1 MGITGFGESVSPP
14 AALLLGRNTPLDIN
28 TMNATNL
35 MTTAGMM
42 SAASSATNSTGT
54 QPPTALGLDVG
65 TSRIV
70 AAQRQDKDIQFDTQ
84 LNAFVTI
91 PFSKLTQSVLK
102 KERIPHLVEDSEI
115 TVYGDESER
124 FANLFHKETRRPM
137 LRGVLNPDESASL
150 TLVDRIIALVMG
162 EGPGDGRRLCFSV
175 PAAPLGASDEVNE
188 HESAL
193 KRLFGKLGYDAHSI
207 SEGLAVVYG
216 ELEASNYTG
225 IGVSCGGGLCN
236 VCLAYLS
243 VPVFSF
249 SIPKAG
255 DFIDSSASQLRGEP
269 ATRIRTIKEESFHF
283 NGHFVNKI
291 HQALSGYYDDMIQ
304 ALVAALKDQFASVQN
319 MPKLNRPI
327 PLVLSG
333 GSVMPPGFRDR
344 FEKSLRETE
353 LPVAIAEV
361 RMASN
366 PMVSTARGALVA
378 ALSEL

>member
-1 MGITGFGESVSPP
+1 
-14 AALLLGRNTPLDIN
+14 
-28 TMNATNL
+28 MNATNL
-35 MTTAGMM
+35 M
-42 SAASSATNSTGT
+42 SASSSQT
-54 QPPTALGLDVG
+54 PTALGLDVG

-70 AAQRQDKDIQFDTQ
+70 AAQRHDKDLQFDTQ

-91 PFSKLTQSVLK
+91 PFSKLTQGVLK
-102 KERIPHLVEDSEI
+102 KERIPHLVQDSEI

-124 FANLFHKETRRPM
+124 FANLFHRETRRPM
-137 LRGVLNPDESASL
+137 LRGVLNPEEANSL
-150 TLVDRIIALVMG
+150 MLVRQIAGLVMG
-162 EGPGDGRRLCFSV
+162 EGEGQGRRVCFSV
-175 PAAPLGASDEVNE
+175 PAAPLGATEEVNE
-188 HESAL
+188 HEASL
-193 KRLFGKLGYDAHSI
+193 KAMLAKMGYDAHAI

-216 ELEASNYTG
+216 ELESSNYTG
-225 IGVSCGGGLCN
+225 IGISCGGGLCN

-255 DFIDSSASQLRGEP
+255 DFIDAGVAQLRGEP

-291 HQALSGYYDDMIQ
+291 HMALSQYYEDMIQ
-304 ALVAALKDQFASVQN
+304 ALVASLKDQFASVQN

-333 GSVMPPGFRDR
+333 GSVMASGFRDR
-344 FEKSLRETE
+344 FEKTLRETE
-353 LPVAIAEV
+353 LPVAISEV
-361 RMASN
+361 RLAPS
-366 PMVSTARGALVA
+366 PMHSTARGALVA

>member
-1 MGITGFGESVSPP
+1 MSNS
-14 AALLLGRNTPLDIN
+14 NTQ
-28 TMNATNL
+28 
-35 MTTAGMM
+35 TA
-42 SAASSATNSTGT
+42 SAI
-54 QPPTALGLDVG
+54 GLDVG

-70 AAQRQDKDIQFDTQ
+70 AAYREDKGIQSDTQ

-102 KERIPHLVEDSEI
+102 KERIPHIVQDSEI

-137 LRGVLNPDESASL
+137 LRGVLNPDENGSM
-150 TLVDRIIALVMG
+150 ALVREIVRLVTG
-162 EGPGDGRRLCFSV
+162 HEQGDGQRLCFSV
-175 PAAPLGASDEVNE
+175 PAALIGADEEVNA
-188 HESAL
+188 HENAL
-193 KRLFGKLGYDAHSI
+193 KEMLSRLGYDARPI

-216 ELEASNYTG
+216 EMENSNYTG

-255 DFIDSSASQLRGEP
+255 DYIDSSVAKVRGEP

-283 NGHFVNKI
+283 NGHFTNKI
-291 HQALSGYYDDMIQ
+291 HQALNTYYEDMIQ
-304 ALVAALKDQFASVQN
+304 ALVAALKDTFASVEN

-333 GSVMPPGFRDR
+333 GSVMAPGFRDR
-344 FEKSLRETE
+344 FEKTLRDTD
-353 LPVAIAEV
+353 LPVAISEV
-361 RMASN
+361 RLGSS
-366 PMVSTARGALVA
+366 PLTSTARGALVA